1 MFRILVT
8 CCAICIVQFQME
20 ARAQTAYLQ
29 SSQVF
34 ADDIAELI
42 IELDSKI
49 PSLYA
54 LDTSVLEA
62 DFEVLDISSSVSRM
76 FESGDAFHRMRWR
89 IAILP
94 RHSGNLRVPT
104 LRVGDFYTPVLTLAV
119 VPRSEESI
127 STGIVRGELEA
138 QPENPYVGQQ
148 TRITIRVMHNIS
160 LFEGGLIEPEIPNSD
175 TYRQGHE
182 SRYSIVRNGRELE
195 VQERN
200 LALVAHS
207 HGELRIPPAIYRGR
221 ISSGT
226 NLSGSESGAQSR
238 RINRASTELYLNV
251 RPPPDEFSGRHWLPA
266 SQLALD
272 VQWDQIADNLQVGDS
287 LGLTLSIEAK
297 GLAAEALPADLL
309 AIDSGR
315 VKIYADQETRS
326 NRFDGQA
333 LIARLEQRFVMVITE
348 AGEIYFPA
356 LALKWW
362 DVDEETEKVATV
374 NASNWTARAPASDR
388 PSGLS
393 ITEPGGTDDRLSQ
406 GLLIPSMPVTRSGYV
421 GIVVFLLIAGLLVYV
436 KPVRRYLHGK
446 TRQWLDKHR
455 NRRLLKQACRTGN
468 PALARRALIKWGRAR
483 WPCDNINGLYQIET
497 RINSDLMAEELRQL
511 DAALYADRGSDWNGR
526 RLWRLLTAE
535 AGKVSGLR
543 RARERSLPSLYP
555 QRS

>member
-8 CCAICIVQFQME
+8 CCAICIVLLQME

-76 FESGDAFHRMRWR
+76 FESGDAFHRMRWQ

-94 RHSGNLRVPT
+94 RHSGNLRIPA
-104 LRVGDFYTPVLTLAV
+104 LRVGDFDTPLLTLAV
-119 VPRSEESI
+119 IPRSEESI
-127 STGIVRGELEA
+127 SAGIVRVELEA

-148 TRITIRVMHNIS
+148 TRLAIRVLHDIP
-160 LFEGGLIEPEIPNSD
+160 LFEGGLIEPEVRNSD
-175 TYRQGHE
+175 IYRQGPE
-182 SRYSIVRNGRELE
+182 SRRSIVRNGRELQ

-200 LALVAHS
+200 LALVVHS

-221 ISSGT
+221 IRSGT

-238 RINRASTELYLNV
+238 RINRASPELYLNV

-266 SQLALD
+266 HQLALD

-309 AIDSGR
+309 AIDSRR

-326 NRFDGQA
+326 NRFDGQV
-333 LIARLEQRFVMVITE
+333 LIARLEQRFVIVITE
-348 AGEIYFPA
+348 PGEIHFPA

-362 DVDEETEKVATV
+362 DVDDETEKVATV
-374 NASNWTARAPASDR
+374 NASNWIARAPAADR
-388 PSGLS
+388 TSSLS
-393 ITEPGGTDDRLSQ
+393 ITQPAGTDDRLSQ
-406 GLLIPSMPVTRSGYV
+406 GLLIPSIPVTRSGLI
-421 GIVVFLLIAGLLVYV
+421 GIAVLLLIAGLLVYV
-436 KPVRRYLHGK
+436 KPVRRYLQGK
-446 TRQWLDKHR
+446 TRLWLDNR
-455 NRRLLKQACRTGN
+455 QNRRLLKQACRNGN
-468 PALARRALIKWGRAR
+468 PGLARRALIKWGRAR
-483 WPCDNINGLYQIET
+483 WPRDNINGLYQIEA
-497 RINSDLMAEELRQL
+497 RVSSGPLAEELRQL
-511 DAALYADRGSDWNGR
+511 DAALYADRDSDWNGQ

-535 AGKVSGLR
+535 AAKFSGLR
-543 RARERSLPSLYP
+543 QAREKSLPSLYP